1 MLRLRARLRRAQARP
16 GGKPPGSGL
25 LGPDAVE
32 VGPRWLRAGDG
43 WCRTLAVTGYP
54 REVGLGWLEP
64 VLNAPGTLEVTLHVE
79 PIPPL
84 VAAERLRRQLARLE
98 STRRLDADK
107 GRLIDF
113 AAEAAADDAV
123 ELARRLARGEGR
135 LFRTGLYLTIRARD
149 RATLE
154 EQTDAARALLG
165 SLLLDS
171 HPATFRALHG

>member
-1 MLRLRARLRRAQARP
+1 MLTRLLCGGRP
-16 GGKPPGSGL
+16 AADQSQGVI
-25 LGPDAVE
+25 LGPDALE
-32 VGPRWLRAGDG
+32 VGPRWLRVGES

-64 VLNAPGTLEVTLHVE
+64 VLNAPGTLDVTLHVE

-113 AAEAAADDAV
+113 AAEAAADDAA

-149 RATLE
+149 RA
-154 EQTDAARALLG
+154 A
-165 SLLLDS
+165 
-171 HPATFRALHG
+171 